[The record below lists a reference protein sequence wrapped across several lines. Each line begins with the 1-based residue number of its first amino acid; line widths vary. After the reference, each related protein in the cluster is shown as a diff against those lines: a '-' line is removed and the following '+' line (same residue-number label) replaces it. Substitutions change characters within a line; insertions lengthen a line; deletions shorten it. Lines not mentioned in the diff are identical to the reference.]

1 MSAGEQALQTLT
13 QASPLLLLDRDLPGS
28 SSTPHSLTNPAL
40 LEGSQRACMRGENSC
55 PLQGPLLPSHVQGA
69 VHGHQLQTFA
79 PTKARGPASQEIKP
93 TDSGLSGTR
102 ADGPVTEPQ
111 SKVGLK
117 NVV

>member
-69 VHGHQLQTFA
+69 VHGHHSRPLLPPRPEA
-79 PTKARGPASQEIKP
+79 LHLR
-93 TDSGLSGTR
+93 R
-102 ADGPVTEPQ
+102 
-111 SKVGLK
+111 
-117 NVV
+117 